1 MVTEAQV
8 REALRSVLDPEIGRP
23 IEDIGMLRG
32 IAIDGDTVRVDVLI
46 TIEGCPLK
54 DRITNDVTAAVK
66 PLEGVERVA
75 VDLSPMSPGAA
86 RDARAAAA
94 GRRRATAPQPQSK
107 ISFPASTS
115 IVAIASGK
123 GGVGKSSVTV
133 NLACALAAE
142 GHRVGVLDAD
152 VWGFSIPRMLGV
164 QGKPVGF
171 NDMILPL
178 EGHGVKVISMGFF
191 VPEETPVIWRGPML
205 HKAIEQFLGD
215 VYWGDLDFL
224 LCDLP
229 PGTGDVSISLA
240 SFIPGASMLVVTT
253 PQEAARKVAERAGKM
268 AERTNLRPIGVIEN
282 MSYYLCP
289 HCGERDDIFG
299 TGGGQ
304 EAADTLGVPLMAQV
318 PLLPALRAGG
328 DSGSPIVV
336 TDPDAPAS
344 VALRES
350 AHAVAR
356 ATKSKV
362 GKPLTLMTNV
372 PAAAGAGHGGHA
384 GHDHAGHT
392 H

>member
-1 MVTEAQV
+1 LVTEDQV
-8 REALRSVLDPEIGRP
+8 REALRSVNDPEIGRP
-23 IEDIGMLRG
+23 IEELGMLQSIRVD
-32 IAIDGDTVRVDVLI
+32 DGLVRVHVLI

-54 DRITNDVTAAVK
+54 DRITEDVTNALAPV
-66 PLEGVERVA
+66 EGVERVQ
-75 VDLSPMSPGAA
+75 VDLSPMSEQQRASLVANLRGGAA
-86 RDARAAAA
+86 
-94 GRRRATAPQPQSK
+94 PQQQRTFFTGSDTVV
-107 ISFPASTS
+107 IA
-115 IVAIASGK
+115 VASGK

-152 VWGFSIPRMLGV
+152 VWGFSVPRMMGV
-164 QGKPVGF
+164 TGKPVGF

-178 EGHGVKVISMGFF
+178 ESHGVKVISMGFF

-240 SFIPGASMLVVTT
+240 SFLPGASMLVVTT

-282 MSYYLCP
+282 MSWFVCP
-289 HCGERDDIFG
+289 HCGERTPIFG
-299 TGGGQ
+299 KGGGG
-304 EAADTLGVPLMAQV
+304 EAAQTLGVPLFAQV
-318 PLLPALRAGG
+318 PLEPSLREGG
-328 DSGSPIVV
+328 DDGTPIVV
-336 TDPDAPAS
+336 TDPDSPAGE
-344 VALRES
+344 ALRRAAREI
-350 AHAVAR
+350 AHATR
-356 ATKSKV
+356 SKV
-362 GKPLTLMTNV
+362 GKPLPLMAR
-372 PAAAGAGHGGHA
+372 PGAPVTAGGH
-384 GHDHAGHT
+384 HGHT

>member
-1 MVTEAQV
+1 LVTEDQV
-8 REALRSVLDPEIGRP
+8 REALRSVNDPEIGRP
-23 IEDIGMLRG
+23 IEELGMLQSIRVD
-32 IAIDGDTVRVDVLI
+32 DGLVRVHVLI

-54 DRITNDVTAAVK
+54 DRITDDVTNALAPV
-66 PLEGVERVA
+66 EGVERVQ
-75 VDLSPMSPGAA
+75 VDLSPMSEQQRASLVANLRGGAA
-86 RDARAAAA
+86 
-94 GRRRATAPQPQSK
+94 PQQQRTFFTGSDTVV
-107 ISFPASTS
+107 IA
-115 IVAIASGK
+115 VASGK

-152 VWGFSIPRMLGV
+152 VWGFSVPRMMGV
-164 QGKPVGF
+164 TGKPVGF

-178 EGHGVKVISMGFF
+178 ESHGVKVISMGFF

-240 SFIPGASMLVVTT
+240 SFLPGASMLVVTT

-282 MSYYLCP
+282 MSWFVCP
-289 HCGERDDIFG
+289 HCGERTPIFG
-299 TGGGQ
+299 KGGGG
-304 EAADTLGVPLMAQV
+304 EAAQTLGVPLFAQV
-318 PLLPALRAGG
+318 PLEPSLREGG
-328 DSGSPIVV
+328 DDGTPIVV
-336 TDPDAPAS
+336 TDPDSPAGE
-344 VALRES
+344 ALRRAAREI
-350 AHAVAR
+350 AHATR
-356 ATKSKV
+356 SKV
-362 GKPLTLMTNV
+362 GKPLPLMAR
-372 PAAAGAGHGGHA
+372 PGAPVTAGGH
-384 GHDHAGHT
+384 HGHT